1 MAFEPALHAREATPE
16 VEVAGF
22 RRILAS
28 PLALWI
34 AFLLVHLLLGFLA
47 FHSAGEPLGDVYL
60 VYKPWAQL
68 AQAGSVVGVQSDWVY
83 PIGALVPI
91 MLPLL
96 LGAENYIGSWL
107 TLVLLLD
114 AGAFAVLTIGRRP
127 RQLTAAWWWLGFL
140 LLLGPIAIGRLDSV
154 SVPLVIVGLLWL
166 TLRER
171 VAVVMLTAA
180 TWIKV
185 WPAAIL
191 AAVVVA
197 ARNRWQIVVV
207 AATTSL
213 ILVILALTFGSG
225 WHVLSFITMQTGRS
239 LQIEA
244 PISTIWMW
252 EAAFARPHAFV
263 YYDPVLRTFQVTGD
277 GSTVASSLMN
287 PLLGIAVIV
296 VLLIGIRA
304 VRAGA
309 PMTRLLPTL
318 SLALVAT
325 FIVFNKVGSPQ
336 YITWLAAPVVIGLV
350 YRGHA
355 FRTPAILVAITALLT
370 QVLYPD
376 LYDLVLN
383 VQPGGL
389 VVLTARNVML
399 LVVLGWSMWS
409 LWRAAHAEAH
419 NTDELPVRV
428 WPFSALPV
436 ADVGDAEVERDDD
449 VSNRHDLPASTHP
462 VEGMSGPLE
471 TKE

>member
-1 MAFEPALHAREATPE
+1 MAFEPALRAGSATPD
-16 VEVAGF
+16 AGASGF
-22 RRILAS
+22 RRIFAS

-34 AFLLVHLLLGFLA
+34 AFLLVHLLLGFLS
-47 FHSAGEPLGDVYL
+47 FHSNGEPLGDVYL

-68 AQAGSVVGVQSDWVY
+68 AQAGSVVGIQSDWVY

-96 LGAENYIGSWL
+96 LGADNYIGSWL

-127 RQLTAAWWWLGFL
+127 RQLRAAWWWLGFL

-154 SVPLVIVGLLWL
+154 SVPIVIVGLLWL

-197 ARNRWQIVVV
+197 ARSRRQIVVV
-207 AATTSL
+207 AAVTSL

-244 PISTIWMW
+244 PISTPWMW
-252 EAAFARPHAFV
+252 EAAFAHPHAFV
-263 YYDPVLRTFQVTGD
+263 YYDPDLRTFEVTGD

-287 PLLGIAVIV
+287 PLLGIAVVV
-296 VLLIGIRA
+296 VLLIGIRS
-304 VRAGA
+304 VRSGA
-309 PMTRLLPTL
+309 PMTRLLPSL

-325 FIVFNKVGSPQ
+325 LIVFNKVGSPQ

-350 YRGHA
+350 YRGRA

-370 QVLYPD
+370 QVMYPD
-376 LYDLVLN
+376 LYDLVLA
-383 VQPGGL
+383 VHPAGL
-389 VVLTARNVML
+389 AVLTARNIML
-399 LVVLGWSMWS
+399 LIVLGWSIWS
-409 LWRAAHAEAH
+409 LWRSVHPVAD

-428 WPFSALPV
+428 WPFRALPGG
-436 ADVGDAEVERDDD
+436 GDGEGEATQRGDDD
-449 VSNRHDLPASTHP
+449 IPASSRP
-462 VEGMSGPLE
+462 VA
-471 TKE
+471 

>member
-1 MAFEPALHAREATPE
+1 MAFEPALRASVAAVQPE
-16 VEVAGF
+16 VSRF
-22 RRILAS
+22 RRFATS
-28 PLALWI
+28 PLTMWA

-47 FHSAGEPLGDVYL
+47 FHSVGEPLGDVYF

-68 AQAGSVVGVQSDWVY
+68 AQAGSVVGIQTDWVY

-96 LGAENYIGSWL
+96 LGPDNYIGSWL

-127 RQLTAAWWWLGFL
+127 RQLAAAWWWIGFL
-140 LLLGPIAIGRLDSV
+140 LILGPIAIGRLDSV

-171 VAVVMLTAA
+171 VAIVMLTAA

-191 AAVVVA
+191 AAVIVSL
-197 ARNRWQIVVV
+197 RSRWQVVVV

-225 WHVLSFITMQTGRS
+225 WHVLSFITMQTGRG

-244 PISTIWMW
+244 PVSTAWMW
-252 EAAFARPHAFV
+252 EAAFGRPHAFV
-263 YYDPVLRTFQVTGD
+263 YYDRTLLTFQVTGD
-277 GSTVASSLMN
+277 GSEVASSLMT
-287 PLLGIAVIV
+287 PLLGLAVIV

-304 VRAGA
+304 VRAKA
-309 PMTRLLPTL
+309 PMTRVLPSL
-318 SLALVAT
+318 SLALVTT

-350 YRGHA
+350 YQGRGY
-355 FRTPAILVAITALLT
+355 RTPAILVGVTAALT
-370 QVLYPD
+370 QTMYPN
-376 LYDLVLN
+376 LYDFVLE
-383 VQPGGL
+383 VHPAAL
-389 VVLTARNVML
+389 AVLTARNVML
-399 LVVLGWSMWS
+399 FVVLGWSVWA
-409 LWRAAHAEAH
+409 LWRAAAPAAD
-419 NTDELPVRV
+419 NVDELPVRV
-428 WPFSALPV
+428 WPFSAEPSV
-436 ADVGDAEVERDDD
+436 PAAADA
-449 VSNRHDLPASTHP
+449 
-462 VEGMSGPLE
+462 PLE
-471 TKE
+471 MKE